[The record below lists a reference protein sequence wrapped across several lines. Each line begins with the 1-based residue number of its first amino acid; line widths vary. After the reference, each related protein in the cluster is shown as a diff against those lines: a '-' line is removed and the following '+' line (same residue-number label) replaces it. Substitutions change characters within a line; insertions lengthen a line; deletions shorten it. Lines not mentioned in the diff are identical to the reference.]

1 MAKSEPTF
9 SISEEVIYI
18 GVDRPD
24 LRNTLMIITER
35 MHSEIGLTHMQTQE
49 VFRSSWFYKT
59 NYHVPNDGWSHE
71 SDFRKVRF
79 DEEGEQNEEFNHSNI
94 SVSA

>member
-1 MAKSEPTF
+1 MQKPEATF
-9 SISEEVIYI
+9 SIGEEVIYI
-18 GVDRPD
+18 GVDRPE

-35 MHSEIGLTHMQTQE
+35 MYSEIGLAHMQTQE

-59 NYHVPNDGWSHE
+59 NYHIANDGWSHE

-79 DEEGEQNEEFNHSNI
+79 DEEGEQNEQTVPVDSKA
-94 SVSA
+94 SV